1 MVLNQLSFIML
12 PTRLEEL
19 WYDESDIRTLLEM
32 KSALSRDKRIMGL
45 VIAGLVVSV
54 SLVATAVTTAVTLSQ
69 SIQNA
74 NFVNELARNTSVAMK
89 SQEDVDLK
97 LEVK

>member
-1 MVLNQLSFIML
+1 
-12 PTRLEEL
+12 
-19 WYDESDIRTLLEM
+19 M